1 MTRPVPKSR
10 KLDFFISSPPRKK
23 SGRKEKRGKEGAEKR
38 KSARREEK
46 KKEPT
51 KAVGP
56 SGAEFKVKA
65 TDDDV
70 YYSSL
75 AEAFERLERISS
87 RKAKISLIAQF
98 LRQCPENVIDIVTLF
113 LANQV
118 FPGWDPRDLGIGSKL
133 MRKVIATATGSTDS
147 EVTEL
152 FKRLGDLGL
161 AAEELLKRRK
171 TSTLLDS
178 RPLMVSEVRETFEKI
193 AEVEGEGAVK
203 RKMRLM
209 MGLLAKAKPKEA
221 RYLVRQALSEL
232 RTGVRES
239 TVEEAIAQAFGV
251 SRKLVERAHMLSN
264 DLGLVAKVA
273 MTSGEEGLREIDL
286 RPMRPIKPML
296 AQAARNVR
304 EALAEVGG
312 KGAVEIKLDGAR
324 VQVHSDGEE
333 VRVYTRRIEDVTH
346 ALPDI
351 VEAVKDCVDADEF
364 ILEGEAVA
372 INPETGK
379 PRPFQE
385 LLHRIKRKYDI
396 EDVRKEIPV
405 ELHLFDCLYVD
416 GESLVDTPF
425 RERRR
430 RLEEIV
436 REREGEVMLVEQVI
450 TDDPKEAAEMF
461 HRALEIGHEGVMV
474 KDLDANY
481 TPGVRGKKMLKVKPV
496 LETLDC
502 VVIGGIWGKGKRKG
516 LIGSYLLAVWDENKE
531 NLMEVG
537 KVGTGVD
544 DETLERLTKMF
555 EDLIVEESGRE
566 VRFKP
571 EVVFEV
577 EFEDIQKSPKYSSG
591 FALRFPRLVR
601 VRDDLGPEDAD
612 TIEKVR
618 RIYEEV
624 LRKH

>member
-1 MTRPVPKSR
+1 MARPVPKSR

-23 SGRKEKRGKEGAEKR
+23 GREGKEKTRGREKAREGD
-38 KSARREEK
+38 REEPA
-46 KKEPT
+46 E
-51 KAVGP
+51 AGGP
-56 SGAEFKVKA
+56 GGTGLEVET
-65 TDDDV
+65 TDDDI

-75 AEAFERLERISS
+75 AEAFERLERLSS

-98 LRQCPENVIDIVTLF
+98 LRQCPEGVVDTVTLF

-118 FPGWDPRDLGIGSKL
+118 FPGWDTRDLGIGSKL
-133 MRKVIATATGSTDS
+133 MRKIIANTTGSTES

-161 AAEELLKRRK
+161 VAEELLKRRK
-171 TSTLLDS
+171 TSTLLES
-178 RPLMVSEVRETFEKI
+178 RRLTVGEVRKTFEKI

-209 MGLLAKAKPKEA
+209 MGLLARAKPKEA
-221 RYLVRQALSEL
+221 RYLVRQVLSEL

-273 MTSGEEGLREIDL
+273 MTKGEEGLREIDL
-286 RPMRPIKPML
+286 KPMRPIKPML
-296 AQAARNVR
+296 AQAARNVK

-385 LLHRIKRKYDI
+385 LLHRIKRKYNI
-396 EDVRKEIPV
+396 EEVRKEIPV

-436 REREGEVMLVEQVI
+436 REREGEVMLVEQLI
-450 TDDPKEAAEMF
+450 TGDPREAAEMF
-461 HRALEIGHEGVMV
+461 HRALEMGHEGVMV
-474 KDLDANY
+474 KDLDADY

-502 VVIGGIWGKGKRKG
+502 VVVGGIWGKGKRKG

-531 NLMEVG
+531 NLLEVG
-537 KVGTGVD
+537 KVGTGMD

-612 TIEKVR
+612 TIEKVK
-618 RIYEEV
+618 RIYEEI

>member
-1 MTRPVPKSR
+1 MARTRPPGSR
-10 KLDFFISSPPRKK
+10 RLDSFITSPPKGK
-23 SGRKEKRGKEGAEKR
+23 GKEEKE
-38 KSARREEK
+38 RRER
-46 KKEPT
+46 EPS
-51 KAVGP
+51 P
-56 SGAEFKVKA
+56 SLEVKT
-65 TDDDV
+65 TDGDV

-87 RKAKISLIAQF
+87 RKAKIALIAQF
-98 LRQCPENVIDIVTLF
+98 LRQCPEDALDTVAVF

-118 FPGWDPRDLGIGSKL
+118 FPGWDSRELGIGTKL
-133 MRKVIATATGSTDS
+133 MQKTIAQATGASES

-152 FKRLGDLGL
+152 FKQLGDLGSV
-161 AAEELLKRRK
+161 AEELLRRKK
-171 TSTLLDS
+171 TSTLFS
-178 RPLMVSEVRETFEKI
+178 SQPLTVQEVRETFEKV

-203 RKMRLM
+203 RKMRLL
-209 MGLLAKAKPKEA
+209 MGLLARARPKEA
-221 RYLVRQALSEL
+221 RYLVRQVLEEL
-232 RTGVRES
+232 RTGVREN
-239 TVEEAIAQAFGV
+239 TVEEAISQAFGV
-251 SRKLVERAHMLSN
+251 SKKLVERAHMLSN
-264 DLGLVAKVA
+264 DIGLVAKVA
-273 MTSGEEGLREIDL
+273 ATEGEEGLKQIDL
-286 RPMRPIKPML
+286 KPMRPIKPML
-296 AQAARNVR
+296 AQAARNVK

-346 ALPDI
+346 ALPDL
-351 VEAVKDCVDADEF
+351 VEAVKECVDADEF

-372 INPETGK
+372 IDPETGK

-396 EDVRKEIPV
+396 EEVRREIPV
-405 ELHLFDCLYVD
+405 ELYLFDCLYVD
-416 GESLVDTPF
+416 GESLVDAPF
-425 RERRR
+425 EERRR

-436 REREGEVMLVEQVI
+436 NEQEGKVMLVDQLI

-461 HRALEIGHEGVMV
+461 HEALEMGHEGVMV
-474 KDLDANY
+474 KDLSADY

-502 VVIGGIWGKGKRKG
+502 VVVGGIWGKGKRKG

-531 NLMEVG
+531 KLLEVG
-537 KVGTGVD
+537 KVGTGMD
-544 DETLERLTKMF
+544 DETLERLTKLF
-555 EDLIVEESGRE
+555 VEEKDLVVEESGRE

-571 EVVFEV
+571 EIVFEV

-601 VRDDLGPEDAD
+601 VREDLGPEDAD
-612 TIEKVR
+612 TIKKVR
-618 RIYEEV
+618 RIYEEI
-624 LRKH
+624 LKKH